1 MSAPTPNPP
10 AGSPPPRVRFYRR
23 RRFWAWSGGGVLGLV
38 LLALLAVYW
47 LLQTVAGRDVLLAQV
62 VARLPVGA
70 SFTWDKVDGPVAGPL
85 TLYNVDFRYDDI
97 HFHAERAH
105 LEPDLRPLLGRKLLL
120 DRLELTNA
128 TLNLAKSDEP
138 FEMPSWPDSL
148 PQIEMP
154 LAIQADVIA
163 IDGFRITQANEPLI
177 DIARVRGGIE
187 IANGE
192 FQARQLV
199 VDSDMGDFT
208 AQGRYIPAK
217 DYDTDVT
224 VTAVLPA
231 PRGRT
236 AATLGLVARGNLAHM
251 EVGVAGRAPK
261 PLRAMLV
268 FDGRT
273 DPTWSASVRSDELD
287 LALLSPALAASAIA
301 PLSLDFTAAGKG
313 GQANLHGKLK
323 QGAQEVELAPSVVS
337 LQNQV
342 LKVSP
347 LVVKGLGG
355 EARLQGTADFSNP
368 DQQTLNFSV
377 IARNLTWVPEPD
389 PNTAGSAPVPVTLQE
404 ARFGLAGTLKAW
416 AAIGRAQI
424 EREQKRADLR
434 FDVRGNDQSASIRE
448 LVAQTPGG
456 QLQVEGQVAWAPQLD
471 WDAKASLKDFDP
483 GYFLPGWDGRLS
495 GNLASKGRQVPPPAS
510 AAAGTAPTLEA
521 TVDLPALKGTLRQ
534 RNVDAK
540 GKFALQG
547 AQGQGELALAIG
559 SSRVT
564 AKGKVGDRLDIDA
577 RFEPLQLS
585 DLLPGADGGLRGQVQ
600 VTGPRDAPDIRA
612 DLVGNNIN
620 WDGYGAQSL
629 SIQGNLPWRGDA
641 GRLSIQ
647 GQQVNAGMLLERLA
661 VDAQGS
667 VSNLR
672 LSAQTHNELG
682 AIDLQGSVRQ
692 QGEQWR
698 GELSTLRIAPVKGDA
713 WALRS
718 PAAFAVNGGTYTLAD
733 TCLAAATGG
742 ALCAQANWPREG
754 LVVRGDALPL
764 SLVQP
769 WLPPQS
775 GRRIYLRGELT
786 LDAQIRPRGNAWE
799 GHVEVR
805 SPEGGVRLGENR
817 NTGTG
822 ANANRGEL
830 ARYDQFSVKL
840 DMTPASIKGYLGLGF
855 QGNGFVD
862 AKFQT
867 GWEAS
872 APLNGELYLNMS
884 RLYWLELFSP
894 DIVRPT
900 GLIEGHVSLRG
911 TRGQPSLG
919 GDAQLS
925 NFKGEFP
932 ALGLTLDQGKGSF
945 IAQPDGS
952 AKITAQANSGQGT
965 LYVDGGLSWFGDA
978 QPLQLKIHGENVLVS
993 NTSELRIIANPNLD
1007 FTLAKAA
1014 MELRGTVHVPEAD
1027 IDLERLDRGTSV
1039 SEDVVV
1045 LDPADPEESRTS
1057 PLDMDLTV
1065 SLGDKVKMTGFG
1077 LKGALTGKMQ
1087 VWARPGREM
1096 TANGGLEVSGRY
1108 KAYGQDL
1115 TITRG
1120 NLNWNYNAV
1129 SDPRINIR
1137 AERRIGDVTAGID
1150 VTGRAQ
1156 QPRADVWSDPAM
1168 SQSEA
1173 LAYLVLGR
1181 SLTNASSDQ
1190 TQQVTAAS
1198 AALSAGSGLLAS
1210 QLGAKLGLDDAGVSQ
1225 SRALGGSVI
1234 GFGKYISPKLYVGYG
1249 VSMVGSGSVLTL
1261 KYLLSRGFDVEVESS
1276 TVENRGSLN
1285 WRREK

>member
-1 MSAPTPNPP
+1 MSAQTPDTRTP
-10 AGSPPPRVRFYRR
+10 PPPRVRFYRR
-23 RRFWAWSGGGVLGLV
+23 RRFWAWSGVGVIGLV

-70 SFTWDKVDGPVAGPL
+70 SFTWDKADGPVAGPL

-120 DRLELTNA
+120 DKLELTNA

-138 FEMPSWPDSL
+138 FKLPSWPDSL

-163 IDGFRITQANEPLI
+163 IDGFRISQGNEPVI

-192 FQARQLV
+192 FQAHKLV

-236 AATLGLVARGNLAHM
+236 AATLGLVARGDLAHM
-251 EVGVAGRAPK
+251 EVAVAGRAPQ
-261 PLRAMLV
+261 PLKAMLV

-273 DPTWSASVRSDELD
+273 DPTWNATVRSDELD
-287 LALLSPALAASAIA
+287 LALLSPALATSGIA
-301 PLSLDFTAAGKG
+301 PLALDFTASGKG
-313 GQANLHGKLK
+313 GNANLHGRVK
-323 QGAQEVELAPSVVS
+323 QGEQELELAPSVVS
-337 LQNQV
+337 LQDQV

-355 EARLQGTADFSNP
+355 EARLEGTADFSQE
-368 DQQTLNFSV
+368 DQQKLDFSV
-377 IARNLTWVPEPD
+377 IAQNLTWVPAPD
-389 PNTAGSAPVPVTLQE
+389 PNTAGSAPVPVTLKE
-404 ARFGLAGTLKAW
+404 ARFGLAGTLQAW
-416 AAIGRAQI
+416 AAIGRADVQR
-424 EREQKRADLR
+424 EEQKAQLR
-434 FDVRGNDQSASIRE
+434 FDVRGNDKAAQIHQ
-448 LVAQTPGG
+448 LQAQTPGG
-456 QLQVEGQVAWAPQLD
+456 QLQMEGQVAWSPQLD
-471 WDAKASLKDFDP
+471 WDAKATLKDFDP
-483 GYFLPGWDGRLS
+483 GYFVPGWNGRLS
-495 GNLASKGRQVPPPAS
+495 GNLASKGQQLPPPAN
-510 AAAGTAPTLEA
+510 APAGTAGTLQA
-521 TVDLPALKGTLRQ
+521 TADLPSLKGTLRQ
-534 RNVDAK
+534 RNVDAQ

-547 AQGQGELALAIG
+547 EQGEGELKLTVG

-564 AKGKVGDRLDIDA
+564 ASGKVGDRLDIDA

-600 VTGPRDAPDIRA
+600 VKGPRDAPDITA
-612 DLVGNNIN
+612 DLVGNNLN
-620 WDGYGAQSL
+620 WDGYGAETL
-629 SIQGNLPWRGDA
+629 SIKGHLPWRGDSGTLA
-641 GRLSIQ
+641 VQ
-647 GQQVNAGMLLERLA
+647 GQQVNAGMLLERLN

-672 LSAQTHNELG
+672 LAAQTRNEMG

-692 QGEQWR
+692 QGAQWR
-698 GELSTLRIAPVKGDA
+698 GELSALRIAPMKGDP
-713 WALRS
+713 WSLRA
-718 PAAFAVNGGTYTLAD
+718 PATFAINGGTYTLSEA
-733 TCLAAATGG
+733 CLATTGSG

-754 LVVRGDALPL
+754 VVVRSDALPL

-775 GRRIYLRGELT
+775 GRRIYLRGDVS
-786 LDAQIRPRGNAWE
+786 LDAQIRPRANAWE

-805 SPEGGVRLGENR
+805 SKEGGVRLGEIR
-817 NTGTG
+817 NAGTDST
-822 ANANRGEL
+822 RGEL
-830 ARYDQFSVKL
+830 VRYDQFSLKL
-840 DMTPASIKGYLGLGF
+840 DMTPASIKGYLGMGF

-862 AKFQT
+862 AKMQT

-919 GDAQLS
+919 GDAQLT

-932 ALGLTLDQGKGSF
+932 ALGLTFDQGKGSF
-945 IAQPDGS
+945 VAQPDGS
-952 AKITAQANSGQGT
+952 AKITAQANSGKGT

-993 NTSELRIIANPNLD
+993 NTSELRIVANPDLD

-1014 MELRGTVHVPEAD
+1014 MELRGTVNVPEAD

-1077 LKGALTGKMQ
+1077 LKGGLTGKMQ
-1087 VWARPGREM
+1087 VWAKPGREM

-1181 SLTNASSDQ
+1181 SLTNASTDQ

-1249 VSMVGSGSVLTL
+1249 VSMVGAGSVLTL
-1261 KYLLSRGFDVEVESS
+1261 KYLLRRGFDVEVESS

>member
-1 MSAPTPNPP
+1 MSTPTPSAPAT
-10 AGSPPPRVRFYRR
+10 PPPRVRFYRK
-23 RRFWAWSGGGVLGLV
+23 RRFWAWSGFTVLGLV
-38 LLALLAVYW
+38 LLALLLLYW

-70 SFTWDKVDGPVAGPL
+70 SLTWSKVEGPVAGPL
-85 TLYNVDFRYDDI
+85 TLHDVDFKYDDI
-97 HFHAERAH
+97 HFHARRAY

-120 DRLELTNA
+120 DSLQLTEA
-128 TLNLAKSDEP
+128 SLNLAKSEEP
-138 FEMPSWPDSL
+138 FELPSWPESL

-154 LAIQADVIA
+154 LAMQVDAIT
-163 IDGFRITQANEPLI
+163 IDGFRITQAQQPLI
-177 DIARVRGGIE
+177 EIASARGGVE

-192 FQARQLV
+192 FRATELR
-199 VDSDMGDFT
+199 VDSDLGNFRVN
-208 AQGRYIPAK
+208 GHYLPRS

-224 VTAVLPA
+224 IGALLPT

-236 AATLGLVARGNLAHM
+236 PARLGLVARGDLGHM
-251 EVGVAGRAPK
+251 EVAVAGNAPA
-261 PLRAMLV
+261 PLQASLV

-273 DPTWSASVRSDELD
+273 DPVWTASARSQQLD
-287 LALLSPALAASAIA
+287 LALLVPGMDASTSTPMA
-301 PLSLDFTAAGKG
+301 LDFKADGKG
-313 GQANLHGKLK
+313 GAANLQGRFK
-323 QGAQEVELAPSVVS
+323 QGDIDVELAPSKVA
-337 LQNQV
+337 LADQV
-342 LKVSP
+342 LTVAP
-347 LVVKGLGG
+347 LQVKAFGG
-355 EARLQGTADFSNP
+355 QARLQGKADFTDKENAS
-368 DQQTLNFSV
+368 LRFSIV
-377 IARNLTWVPEPD
+377 ANDLTFVPAAD
-389 PNTAGSAPVPVTLQE
+389 TTTAGAAAPVPVTLKE
-404 ARFGLAGTLKAW
+404 ARMGLAGTLKNW
-416 AAIGRAQI
+416 AAVGNASV
-424 EREQKRADLR
+424 EREKQTADLT
-434 FDVRGNDQSASIRE
+434 FDVRGNDQAASIKQ
-448 LVAQTPGG
+448 LLASTPGG
-456 QLQVEGQVAWAPQLD
+456 SLDVTGQVAWAPQLD
-471 WDAKASLKDFDP
+471 WDVAAKLAGFDP
-483 GYFLPGWDGRLS
+483 GYFAPGWDGKLS
-495 GNLASKGRQVPPPAS
+495 GALASKGRQLPPPAGS
-510 AAAGTAPTLEA
+510 PAGTAGAYEA
-521 TVDLPALKGTLRQ
+521 TVDVPGIRGMLRK
-534 RNVDAK
+534 RAVDAQ
-540 GKFALQG
+540 GRFALRG
-547 AQGQGELALAIG
+547 EQGEGNLKLSVG
-559 SSRVT
+559 NSRLT
-564 AKGKVGDRLDIDA
+564 AKGSVGDRLDIDA
-577 RFEPLQLS
+577 QLAPVNLD
-585 DLLPGADGGLRGQVQ
+585 DLLPGSTGSLRGHVL
-600 VTGPRDAPDIRA
+600 VKGARNAPDITA
-612 DLVGNNIN
+612 DLVGNGLR
-620 WDGYGAQSL
+620 WQDYSAESV
-629 SIQGNLPWRGDA
+629 SIKGRLPWQGDNGTLA
-641 GRLSIQ
+641 VQ
-647 GQQVNAGMLLERLA
+647 GSKVQVGMLLDTLN
-661 VDAQGS
+661 VDARGS

-672 LSAQTHNELG
+672 LDAQTKNELG
-682 AIDLQGSVRQ
+682 AVALSGSVRQ
-692 QGEQWR
+692 QGQAWR
-698 GELSTLRIAPVKGDA
+698 GELGALRIAPMKGDA
-713 WALRS
+713 WALRA
-718 PAAFAVNGGTYTLAD
+718 PATFAINGSTYTLSDA
-733 TCLAAATGG
+733 CLSAPTGG

-764 SLVQP
+764 ALVQP

-775 GRRIYLRGELT
+775 GRRIYLRGDLN
-786 LDAQIRPRGNAWE
+786 LDAQIRPRGTAWE

-805 SPEGGVRLGENR
+805 SAEGGVRLGENR
-817 NTGTG
+817 NTSGDTT
-822 ANANRGEL
+822 RGEL
-830 ARYDQFSVKL
+830 VRYDQFSLKL
-840 DMTPASIKGYLGLGF
+840 DMTPASIKGYLGMGF

-862 AKFQT
+862 AKLQT
-867 GWEAS
+867 GWDAS

-932 ALGLTLDQGKGSF
+932 ALGLTFDQGKGSF
-945 IAQPDGS
+945 VAQPDGS

-965 LYVDGGLSWFGDA
+965 LFVDGGLSWFGDA
-978 QPLQLKIHGENVLVS
+978 QPLQLHIHGENVLVS
-993 NTSELRIIANPNLD
+993 NTSELRIVANPNLD
-1007 FTLAKAA
+1007 FTLAATA
-1014 MELRGTVHVPEAD
+1014 MQLRGTVLVPEAD

-1045 LDPADPEESRTS
+1045 LDPADPEDTRTS
-1057 PLDMDLTV
+1057 PLDMELVV
-1065 SLGDKVKMTGFG
+1065 SLGDKVKMAGFG
-1077 LKGALTGKMQ
+1077 LKGGLTGKMQ
-1087 VWARPGREM
+1087 VWAKPGREM

-1156 QPRADVWSDPAM
+1156 QPKADVWSEPAM
-1168 SQSEA
+1168 SQSES

-1261 KYLLSRGFDVEVESS
+1261 KYLLRRGFDVEVESS

-1285 WRREK
+1285 WRKEK